1 MYVHPPGVVG
11 DVSEPDP
18 RDDMC
23 TQAPGAIELPRG
35 VVKEVATML
44 ETFCMAGKSAEV
56 RAMRLMYG
64 FGTPLRLMWCG
75 GARVSSMH

>member
-1 MYVHPPGVVG
+1 
-11 DVSEPDP
+11 
-18 RDDMC
+18 MC

-64 FGTPLRLMWCG
+64 FGTPLRLM
-75 GARVSSMH
+75 